1 MTHGQSYSGPMA
13 LTEGTRVNLE
23 PAKRLCK
30 PFLTTLSVAVAGAT
44 LLLFNSGCQQSYKL
58 HHKKG
63 SAAAIIA
70 PPTVVK
76 PPSASDD
83 AVAAAI
89 STGATLPTSFHALG
103 LFTGPNA
110 TQPIGSLVPYNV
122 KVSLWSDGLDKK
134 RFIYVP
140 TGSTITYDSSSS
152 SLVFPKGTILI
163 KHFADGSTPIETR
176 VLVHSADESWKM
188 ATYQWN
194 ASGDATRVDAPAIT
208 TAAAPSNKGY
218 RLPSPAECQYCHAT
232 TGSPVLGFQPEQ
244 LNGAPSGSSTTP
256 MQSLEATSGLIARIF
271 ATGVP
276 DAINAAPSRPD
287 PADSKLSTSMRA
299 RAYMDLN
306 CSTCHNPKGMA
317 NFLDFTLATGL
328 TTDYPSAL
336 LAFQRVVP
344 GELNSSI
351 IWQKYTD
358 SLYRMPPVSLYQDP
372 LGYQLLH
379 DWLSAWPVPPAAP
392 APVSPSVPVANGK
405 GTANG
410 AGTAGTKVQG
420 PDTGNIGGTAA
431 GNGSGTV
438 TGNMSGTGT
447 GNTSGTDAGNTSG
460 TSAINAAG
468 SGTGSQSAGGT

>member
-1 MTHGQSYSGPMA
+1 MM
-13 LTEGTRVNLE
+13 LE
-23 PAKRLCK
+23 PAVRICK
-30 PFLTTLSVAVAGAT
+30 PFLTTFSVAAAGAT
-44 LLLFNSGCQQSYKL
+44 LLLLNSACQQSYKL
-58 HHKKG
+58 HHKPG

-70 PPTVVK
+70 PPAVVT

-89 STGATLPTSFHALG
+89 STEATLPTSFHALG

-110 TQPIGSLVPYNV
+110 TQPISSLVPYNV
-122 KVSLWSDGLDKK
+122 KVSLWSDGLGKT

-140 TGSTITYDSSSS
+140 TGSTISHERSSNN
-152 SLVFPKGTILI
+152 LVFPKGTILI
-163 KHFADGSTPIETR
+163 KHFTDGSTPIETR
-176 VLVHSADESWKM
+176 VIVHSTDDSWKM
-188 ATYQWN
+188 ATYQWG
-194 ASGDATRVDAPAIT
+194 ASGDATRVDAPTIT

-232 TGSPVLGFQPEQ
+232 TGSPVLGFQPDQ
-244 LNGAPSGSSTTP
+244 LNGAPPDSNTTP
-256 MQSLEATSGLIARIF
+256 MQSLAAAPGLIARLF
-271 ATGVP
+271 APGVT
-276 DAINAAPSRPD
+276 DSINAAPSRPD
-287 PADSKLSTSMRA
+287 PEDSTLSTSMRA

-344 GELNSSI
+344 GELKSSI

-358 SLYRMPPVSLYQDP
+358 PLYRMPPVSLYQDP

-379 DWLSAWPVPPAAP
+379 DWLSAWPVSPAAP
-392 APVSPSVPVANGK
+392 ASVSPSVPVANGK
-405 GTANG
+405 GTANSS
-410 AGTAGTKVQG
+410 GTAGTKVKG
-420 PDTGNIGGTAA
+420 PDTGNSGGTAA
-431 GNGSGTV
+431 GNGSGTG
-438 TGNMSGTGT
+438 TGNMSGTGADNASGT
-447 GNTSGTDAGNTSG
+447 DSSNTSGTGAGNTSGTDAGNTSG

-468 SGTGSQSAGGT
+468 SGAGSQSAGGT